1 MKPGQLLQALRRDQ
15 GGATIVEFALVA
27 LPLCVLV
34 MGGFDLGHQSY
45 IRSVMQGALNDAARR
60 AAVEDPAF
68 TASGA
73 TTEER
78 VENTIKQQLAAITPG
93 AEIEISQSN
102 FYDFSGIGNPEKLM
116 RDENGD
122 GTYDEA
128 DGDCFSDLDEDG
140 EYDTDTGRA
149 GIGGAN
155 DVVFYQA
162 DITMPRLLPVAKL
175 IGFSPNYEM
184 SVATAI
190 RNQPFG
196 EQRTPPVVCG
206 EES

>member
-1 MKPGQLLQALRRDQ
+1 MKPSSFLRSFRRDE
-15 GGATIVEFALVA
+15 GGATIVEFALIA
-27 LPLCVLV
+27 MPLCVLI

-60 AAVEDPAF
+60 AAVQDPVFA
-68 TASGA
+68 ASGA

-78 VENTIKQQLAAITPG
+78 VENAIKHQLQSITPN
-93 AEIEISQSN
+93 AEITISQSN

-116 RDENGD
+116 TDNDKD
-122 GTYDEA
+122 GAYDEA
-128 DGDCFSDLDEDG
+128 DGDCFSDLNENG
-140 EYDTDTGRA
+140 EYDTDTGRS

-162 DITMPRLLPVAKL
+162 DIVMPRLLPVANL

-190 RNQPFG
+190 RNQPYG
-196 EQRTPPVVCG
+196 QQKTPPVVCG
-206 EES
+206 GTT

>member
-1 MKPGQLLQALRRDQ
+1 MKAGRFLRSLRRDQ
-15 GGATIVEFALVA
+15 SGATIVEFALVA
-27 LPLCVLV
+27 MPLCVLV

-78 VENTIKQQLAAITPG
+78 VENTIKAQLAGITPG
-93 AEIEISQSN
+93 AEITISQSN

-116 RDENGD
+116 RDKDKD

-128 DGDCFSDLDEDG
+128 DGDCFSDLNENG

-175 IGFSPNYEM
+175 IGFSPNYEFG
-184 SVATAI
+184 VATAI

-206 EES
+206 EEA